1 MKSIEMLFVGHP
13 DRSVHCRNSFFNI
26 VLFAGM
32 RRILRVFPAHH
43 RESTSG
49 DVQGVLFI
57 KYFQKEGETLR
68 HTFRYLVTT
77 CLLGLLVG
85 CSGGPSGTPME
96 DDLQAKRDVAS
107 YLEEMYDSSEAG
119 GFSLG
124 DVKEKC
130 KYIEMDAEKVSG
142 NPEDVA
148 AFKDLLGK
156 LKKVKTED
164 EAKELCAKMVGLIAL
179 PEVWQT
185 QFVRDN
191 KK

>member
-1 MKSIEMLFVGHP
+1 
-13 DRSVHCRNSFFNI
+13 
-26 VLFAGM
+26 M

-43 RESTSG
+43 RESTTG

-57 KYFQKEGETLR
+57 NNFQKEGGTLR
-68 HTFRYLVTT
+68 HTFRYFVTT

-85 CSGGPSGTPME
+85 CSGGSSGTPMG

-107 YLEEMYDSSEAG
+107 YLGEMYDSSTAG
-119 GFSLG
+119 GFSLRG
-124 DVKEKC
+124 VREKC
-130 KYIEMDAEKVSG
+130 KYIEMDVEKVSG
-142 NPEDVA
+142 NSEDVA

-156 LKKVKTED
+156 LKKAKTED
-164 EAKELCAKMVGLIAL
+164 EVKELCAKMAGLLDI

-185 QFVRDN
+185 QLVRDN

>member
-1 MKSIEMLFVGHP
+1 MRTVLNCFLGLSMLGAFVG
-13 DRSVHCRNSFFNI
+13 C
-26 VLFAGM
+26 AGG
-32 RRILRVFPAHH
+32 
-43 RESTSG
+43 SQGTSM
-49 DVQGVLFI
+49 D
-57 KYFQKEGETLR
+57 EN
-68 HTFRYLVTT
+68 
-77 CLLGLLVG
+77 
-85 CSGGPSGTPME
+85 
-96 DDLQAKRDVAS
+96 LQAKRDVAS
-107 YLEEMYDSSEAG
+107 YLEEMYDASETE
-119 GFSLG
+119 GFSIAS
-124 DVKEKC
+124 VREKC

-142 NPEDVA
+142 NSEDVA

>member
-1 MKSIEMLFVGHP
+1 
-13 DRSVHCRNSFFNI
+13 
-26 VLFAGM
+26 M

-43 RESTSG
+43 RESTTG
-49 DVQGVLFI
+49 DVQGVLFT

-68 HTFRYLVTT
+68 HTFRYFITT

-85 CSGGPSGTPME
+85 CSGGPTGTPM
-96 DDLQAKRDVAS
+96 DDNLQAKRDVAS
-107 YLEEMYDSSEAG
+107 YLEEMYESSAAG

-124 DVKEKC
+124 QVKEKC

-142 NPEDVA
+142 NSEDVA

-156 LKKVKTED
+156 LKKAKTEN
-164 EAKELCAKMVGLIAL
+164 EVKELCAKMVGLLDL
-179 PEVWQT
+179 PEVCQT

>member
-1 MKSIEMLFVGHP
+1 
-13 DRSVHCRNSFFNI
+13 
-26 VLFAGM
+26 M

-43 RESTSG
+43 RESTTG

-57 KYFQKEGETLR
+57 NNFQKEGETLR
-68 HTFRYLVTT
+68 HTFRYFVTT

-85 CSGGPSGTPME
+85 CSGGSSGTPMG

-107 YLEEMYDSSEAG
+107 YLGEMYDSSTAG
-119 GFSLG
+119 GFSLRG
-124 DVKEKC
+124 VREKC
-130 KYIEMDAEKVSG
+130 NYIEMDVEKVSG
-142 NPEDVA
+142 NSEDVA

-156 LKKVKTED
+156 LKKAKTED
-164 EAKELCAKMVGLIAL
+164 EVKELCAKMAGLLDI

-185 QFVRDN
+185 QLVRDN

>member
-1 MKSIEMLFVGHP
+1 MLFVGHLE
-13 DRSVHCRNSFFNI
+13 RSVHCRNSFFNT
-26 VLFAGM
+26 VRFAGM

-43 RESTSG
+43 RESTTG

-57 KYFQKEGETLR
+57 NNFQKEGGTLR
-68 HTFRYLVTT
+68 HTFRYFVTT

-85 CSGGPSGTPME
+85 CSGGSSGTPMG

-107 YLEEMYDSSEAG
+107 YLGEMYDSSTAG
-119 GFSLG
+119 GFSLRG
-124 DVKEKC
+124 VREKC
-130 KYIEMDAEKVSG
+130 NYIEMDVEKVSG
-142 NPEDVA
+142 NSEDVA

-156 LKKVKTED
+156 LKKAKTED
-164 EAKELCAKMVGLIAL
+164 EVKELCAKMAGLLDI

-185 QFVRDN
+185 QLVRDN

>member
-1 MKSIEMLFVGHP
+1 M
-13 DRSVHCRNSFFNI
+13 CC
-26 VLFAGM
+26 
-32 RRILRVFPAHH
+32 ILRVFPAHH
-43 RESTSG
+43 RESTTG

-57 KYFQKEGETLR
+57 NNFQKEGGTLR
-68 HTFRYLVTT
+68 HTFQYFVTT

-85 CSGGPSGTPME
+85 CSGGSSGTPMG

-107 YLEEMYDSSEAG
+107 YLGEMYDSSTAG

-124 DVKEKC
+124 GVREKC
-130 KYIEMDAEKVSG
+130 KYIEMDVEKVSG

-156 LKKVKTED
+156 LKKAKTED
-164 EAKELCAKMVGLIAL
+164 EVKELSAKMAGLLDL

-185 QFVRDN
+185 QLVRDN